1 MTDEIL
7 YGVDREF
14 LILFHILYAEV
25 LYMLGDVLMYGRLE
39 GFFDYGHCP
48 LRITPLSPICQTAN
62 TSMLWRSLFPQTPI
76 GNAIHKRSGNVWRAS
91 QDIPRFGRNV
101 GVYDP
106 VQNIPFL
113 LSL

>member
-1 MTDEIL
+1 VFEKFMTDEIL

-25 LYMLGDVLMYGRLE
+25 LYMLGDVLMHGRLE

-48 LRITPLSPICQTAN
+48 LRITPRSPMC
-62 TSMLWRSLFPQTPI
+62 PTPTLGMQFI
-76 GNAIHKRSGNVWRAS
+76 SGASNVWRAS
-91 QDIPRFGRNV
+91 QGIPRFGRNIS
-101 GVYDP
+101 VYDP

>member
-1 MTDEIL
+1 MFEKFMTDEIL

-48 LRITPLSPICQTAN
+48 LRAHPRRSVFLGHFANDCPLKRTLTISTFI
-62 TSMLWRSLFPQTPI
+62 
-76 GNAIHKRSGNVWRAS
+76 AIARNKVSKLEEGSFISRA
-91 QDIPRFGRNV
+91 
-101 GVYDP
+101 
-106 VQNIPFL
+106 
-113 LSL
+113 